1 MTKNPI
7 GTPSRD
13 CGTHNRSPSPSLWSV
28 AAQRQG
34 FVQSLKMGTAGGGE
48 EGRRGPPGKM
58 HLGQKGST
66 GKPPQGGGCRDPPSK
81 GWCPRGGRHRGTSAG
96 RCCGVRADREPPR
109 GGGSAASGKEGRTRK
124 AEPDAVPVPPISPRF
139 PPVPPPPTCP
149 GRASN
154 AAAVRQRGAPSGCA
168 RRSAGL
174 RGGTGT
180 GGGTGG
186 HGGHR
191 LQSAPAR
198 PGLPH
203 PPRSPAPP
211 PPPRALP
218 NPQLRAALAR
228 AGTALDRYWE
238 RWDSCEPIGGSGAC
252 SPRRALSCGPGEVFK
267 GTFVKIARLLHR
279 VRFCSMVD
287 GMGLQQ
293 EHKQPL
299 CTALSLGHCSLHH
312 PSQLIRQPPHPLRR
326 SRSPRI
332 PQ

>member
-211 PPPRALP
+211 PP
-218 NPQLRAALAR
+218 
-228 AGTALDRYWE
+228 
-238 RWDSCEPIGGSGAC
+238 
-252 SPRRALSCGPGEVFK
+252 
-267 GTFVKIARLLHR
+267 
-279 VRFCSMVD
+279 
-287 GMGLQQ
+287 
-293 EHKQPL
+293 
-299 CTALSLGHCSLHH
+299 LGHCRTHSFGLLLRGLAQRWTGTGSAGTPAS
-312 PSQLIRQPPHPLRR
+312 PSVAQVPAAPGERFHVALERF
-326 SRSPRI
+326 SRALL
-332 PQ
+332 